1 MKNYVAYYRVSTQMQ
16 GIEGLGIQSQINAV
30 TNYVNGNGNIIATY
44 SEVETS
50 TRKKKRIEIYKAIE
64 YAKANNAILV
74 VAKLDRLARDVSFT
88 SALYNGNIDF
98 VCCDN
103 PSANKL
109 TIQILSVIAE
119 NEAEMISVRTK
130 ETLAIKKANI
140 AKGIYTNKDG
150 SSMKPDVNGVYRL
163 GNPIGFNLA
172 NQIKGVAAIKANAA
186 ANKANIQAMDIICG
200 ARKDGAT
207 YQAITDK
214 LNGLGYTTRYGKSFN
229 PIQVQRL
236 FSKCI

>member
-1 MKNYVAYYRVSTQMQ
+1 
-16 GIEGLGIQSQINAV
+16 
-30 TNYVNGNGNIIATY
+30 
-44 SEVETS
+44 
-50 TRKKKRIEIYKAIE
+50 
-64 YAKANNAILV
+64 
-74 VAKLDRLARDVSFT
+74 
-88 SALYNGNIDF
+88 
-98 VCCDN
+98 
-103 PSANKL
+103 
-109 TIQILSVIAE
+109 
-119 NEAEMISVRTK
+119 
-130 ETLAIKKANI
+130 
-140 AKGIYTNKDG
+140 
-150 SSMKPDVNGVYRL
+150 MKPDVNGVYRL
-163 GNPIGFNLA
+163 GNPIGFN

>member
-1 MKNYVAYYRVSTQMQ
+1 
-16 GIEGLGIQSQINAV
+16 
-30 TNYVNGNGNIIATY
+30 
-44 SEVETS
+44 
-50 TRKKKRIEIYKAIE
+50 
-64 YAKANNAILV
+64 
-74 VAKLDRLARDVSFT
+74 
-88 SALYNGNIDF
+88 
-98 VCCDN
+98 
-103 PSANKL
+103 
-109 TIQILSVIAE
+109 
-119 NEAEMISVRTK
+119 
-130 ETLAIKKANI
+130 
-140 AKGIYTNKDG
+140 
-150 SSMKPDVNGVYRL
+150 MKPDVNGVYRL

-200 ARKDGAT
+200 HVKMVT

>member
-1 MKNYVAYYRVSTQMQ
+1 MYHLQVLYIMV
-16 GIEGLGIQSQINAV
+16 
-30 TNYVNGNGNIIATY
+30 
-44 SEVETS
+44 
-50 TRKKKRIEIYKAIE
+50 
-64 YAKANNAILV
+64 ILI
-74 VAKLDRLARDVSFT
+74 L
-88 SALYNGNIDF
+88 
-98 VCCDN
+98 CCDN

-172 NQIKGVAAIKANAA
+172 NQIKVLQLLKLMQLQT
-186 ANKANIQAMDIICG
+186 NIQAMDIICG